1 MELIVTNRIKRE
13 LSIPTVKGMDMAG
26 NILRVFFSNEQDSY
40 SAFQRIREFGLRC
53 CHAGVNAP
61 DGPMVMMSH
70 IHQSDYNIKFR

>member
-26 NILRVFFSNEQDSY
+26 NILRVFFCNERDSY
-40 SAFQRIREFGLRC
+40 SAFQRIKEFGLRC

-70 IHQSDYNIKFR
+70 LQQSDYNIKLR

>member
-70 IHQSDYNIKFR
+70 IHQSDYNLKFR

>member
-61 DGPMVMMSH
+61 DGPMVMMGH
-70 IHQSDYNIKFR
+70 IYQSDYNLKFR

>member
-70 IHQSDYNIKFR
+70 IYQSDYNLKFR

>member
-26 NILRVFFSNEQDSY
+26 NILRVFFSNGQDSY

-70 IHQSDYNIKFR
+70 IHQSDYNLKFR

>member
-13 LSIPTVKGMDMAG
+13 LSIPTVKGLDMAG

-70 IHQSDYNIKFR
+70 IYQSDYNLKFR